1 MTSDSSGPP
10 APEPQ
15 CSETACVAAAYII
28 IIIIYHNLNI
38 PSLRIRP
45 GLSSAE
51 QQAVCLVAQ
60 PQRYLTL
67 SRIPSGGWPFMWS
80 SSEEMWFARSKLLHN
95 PAPHDMTIFSSL
107 SISIVL
113 YILSLLYRLRLF
125 ITHKS
130 YYIMNA
136 APCPYEICHHFS
148 RMLNWDLKP
157 LPKPWCL
164 PDDDVVRID
173 LQNVWHWGN
182 TWESSR
188 GHERQAP
195 GSSFFIQ
202 CEGIDKCSKT
212 MSFLFVYTWGS
223 QSEWCVGRN
232 ICLSTHRQS
241 SKNLIEECIVWLTMN
256 ITNDV
261 DVFNNLMNDLT
272 ATFIHIT
279 RSNCSQDQTRR
290 SRNFQTAGRSTNY
303 FAFCALGSSL
313 IYRLVNFLFY
323 PQTESQK
330 FTWYTKNIT
339 DNADVFSIAN
349 LLTWLRFIA
358 AKLKLMCMRVL
369 SGYFSQSD
377 TQIWLVCD
385 SVRINEQT
393 PLRHML

>member
-148 RMLNWDLKP
+148 SMLNWDLKP

-164 PDDDVVRID
+164 MMMLFVLIYRMFNTGETHENLVEDMKDRLLAAHFYP
-173 LQNVWHWGN
+173 VW
-182 TWESSR
+182 S
-188 GHERQAP
+188 
-195 GSSFFIQ
+195 
-202 CEGIDKCSKT
+202 IDKCSKT

-241 SKNLIEECIVWLTMN
+241 SKNYIEECIVWLTMN

-303 FAFCALGSSL
+303 FAFCTLGSSL

-339 DNADVFSIAN
+339 DNAEVFSIAN